1 MIAILIVFFIL
12 CFVSGTN
19 TAKIILGSLE
29 AVMSYTVGPLA
40 KHFFPAF
47 TKAIKP
53 SSPKIAKPP
62 KSTQV

>member
-1 MIAILIVFFIL
+1 
-12 CFVSGTN
+12 VSGTN